1 MKDFHVP
8 VVYVATTK
16 KFEEDIDL
24 GVISCAFMRDV
35 ETSMSVIWISD
46 GSFVLSIDDLQQHV
60 HFVHISSDKD
70 IEYEGMDCMLILSDY
85 KGGIFEQK
93 ETEKLI
99 EKFKK
104 LKVKPHIMSWKI
116 ATEEDLICTSDYS
129 MKISKVVKKFIKHA
143 MEKYS

>member
-16 KFEEDIDL
+16 KF
-24 GVISCAFMRDV
+24 MRDV
-35 ETSMSVIWISD
+35 DTSMSVTCIP
-46 GSFVLSIDDLQQHV
+46 GRSFELSIDNFQQYV

-70 IEYEGMDCMLILSDY
+70 IEFEGMDCILILSDY
-85 KGGIFEQK
+85 KGGIFERV

-104 LKVKPHIMSWKI
+104 LKAKPHIMSWKI
-116 ATEEDLICTSDYS
+116 AMEEDLICTSDYS